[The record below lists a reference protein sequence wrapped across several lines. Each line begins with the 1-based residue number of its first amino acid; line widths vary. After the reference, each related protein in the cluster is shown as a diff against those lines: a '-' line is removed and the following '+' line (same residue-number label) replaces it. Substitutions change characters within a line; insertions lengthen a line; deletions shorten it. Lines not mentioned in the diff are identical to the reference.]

1 VSSGSTDVFIGKIS
15 YVTGTGELF
24 MINSGA
30 ATTNTVNVTLNITCP
45 TDAGV
50 GGEVI
55 IYDNT
60 TPNINAT
67 RTGCTATKPW
77 VLNSVNGV
85 KTVYMKTKDALGN
98 ISEEYTDTII
108 LNTV

>member
-1 VSSGSTDVFIGKIS
+1 
-15 YVTGTGELF
+15 

-30 ATTNTVNVTLNITCP
+30 ATTNTVNVTLNINCP
-45 TDAGV
+45 IDAGV

-77 VLNSVNGV
+77 ILTAGDGL

-98 ISEEYTDTII
+98 ISQEYTDTIYYI
-108 LNTV
+108 ETQIVACELLPAHAHYYA